1 MVLDFSQS
9 GFNMI
14 FDVTDDGITALKE
27 FSKVSKNSD
36 KKLKWCPVVEI
47 HVSGENQDDHH
58 GAKHTGT
65 SASKSLRYCSHKYYE
80 NMLGNKLELE
90 LSDAKLAVTA
100 HYQFYTDISAV
111 RAWTVVKNISNANVG
126 LEYVS
131 SFSYTRLENDKPS
144 YYNSS

>member
-1 MVLDFSQS
+1 MKKLDFCKN
-9 GFNMI
+9 GI
-14 FDVTDDGITALKE
+14 FLQFAVDDDGRLLIKHIGTEMVDTAENKFFTVTE
-27 FSKVSKNSD
+27 VFA
-36 KKLKWCPVVEI
+36 
-47 HVSGENQDDHH
+47 SGENADDHH

-90 LSDAKLAVTA
+90 LSDAKLAVTV

-131 SFSYTRLENDKPS
+131 SFSYTGLENDKPS